1 MLRIDTEQMRAIEA
15 AAERAYPAECCGLLA
30 GFAEDAD
37 ALRVS
42 RVVIS
47 RNVTT
52 SDARDSFEVD
62 PQVLGDVPVDQR
74 MVGRS
79 VPAHQ
84 LHRLPILLAFLLIER
99 EPGKVPQ
106 FFRQG
111 GTPLHREL

>member
-1 MLRIDTEQMRAIEA
+1 MPRI
-15 AAERAYPAECCGLLA
+15 
-30 GFAEDAD
+30 
-37 ALRVS
+37 VS
-42 RVVIS
+42 
-47 RNVTT
+47 TP
-52 SDARDSFEVD
+52 E
-62 PQVLGDVPVDQR
+62 VLGDVPVDQR